1 MGEDRFLRK
10 ILVLGASGLIGRF
23 VTDDL
28 RALGFQVTGVA
39 GRFSPLQKSDASPP

>member
-1 MGEDRFLRK
+1 MGEHRISHN